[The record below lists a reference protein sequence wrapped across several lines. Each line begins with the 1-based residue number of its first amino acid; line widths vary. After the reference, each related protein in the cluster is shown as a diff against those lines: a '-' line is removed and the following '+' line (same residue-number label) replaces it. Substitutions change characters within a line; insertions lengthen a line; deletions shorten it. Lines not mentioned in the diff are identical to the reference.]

1 MGRESKLYITIMNLE
16 QEIIEIKQRN
26 QKVEMDKAW
35 EVSWARRGLISLLTF
50 IVAET
55 WLMIIQEPN
64 SWLKALVPVLGY
76 ILSTLTIPVI
86 KRLWIK

>member
-1 MGRESKLYITIMNLE
+1 MDIV

-35 EVSWARRGLISLLTF
+35 EISWTRRILISLLTF

-55 WLMIIQEPN
+55 WLVIIHEPN
-64 SWLKALVPVLGY
+64 SWLKALVPVFGY

-86 KRLWIK
+86 KKIWTK